1 MILDRFDINKRVICW
16 CNKIDKTNGKESFYL
31 MFNSRIIT
39 PFVTRIQFERKM
51 EVFLICDEI
60 TTWFGIKGHLYF
72 YVDDYGAPVSNV
84 FNDLSD
90 VVFPIEKTL
99 SYLEKYDEIKL
110 NIEEELADI
119 LAQNF
124 FLKKEEIT
132 KEVTN
137 ELGL

>member
-1 MILDRFDINKRVICW
+1 MLFR
-16 CNKIDKTNGKESFYL
+16 S
-31 MFNSRIIT
+31 
-39 PFVTRIQFERKM
+39 
-51 EVFLICDEI
+51 EI

-124 FLKKEEIT
+124 F
-132 KEVTN
+132 
-137 ELGL
+137 